1 MAAVYLAVHPTI
13 GRKVA
18 LKIIHADLA
27 TDEESM
33 ARFFNEARAVTQIG
47 HPHIVD
53 VYDFGQTPSGESFIV
68 MELLEGMSLGA
79 LLRKET
85 SLSIERAVKI
95 AVEICAGL
103 SAAHVRGIIHRD
115 LKPDNIF
122 LIERNGVRDF
132 VKIVDFG
139 LAKLT
144 GPGAVQHKTR
154 TGVLLGTAHYMA
166 PELAEDAKKVDH
178 RIDVYALGCVLF
190 EMIIGRVPFP
200 GDGFGHILVRHIRD
214 VPPMPSRLRADVP
227 AWLEKIILHALAKNP
242 AFRFASMDAFAVALR
257 DPVAWERAFD
267 EHEPSEHELIQ
278 PRTPT
283 PARLAPVPAAPAPVV
298 RAVQLPADAPTMM
311 GPTSARPSP
320 PPGERI
326 LSQATV
332 VHDVVPS
339 NERTTDP
346 RPAIGSATASVPKIQ
361 SKTKSAVPGAILGA
375 VGVLLPAAVAVYFV
389 WTAPITLSIVTQ
401 PPGAEIIVGAT
412 RVAVSP
418 AEIKLPRSHD
428 TLVLTLQKPGYGSA
442 RRELQPVRDAALEVV
457 LVAEAPVTPAAPVV
471 KPVPPVVKAT
481 PPSSTVTLAPPPIV
495 RAALPAPAEE
505 RKPAR
510 AHTVAAKKP
519 KPPHADGVLLAPS
532 F

>member
-1 MAAVYLAVHPTI
+1 MIAAVVEVGSTVGSYQVLSKIGEGAMAAVYLAVHPTI

-18 LKIIHADLA
+18 LKVIHTELA

-122 LIERNGVRDF
+122 LIERAGVRDF

-200 GDGFGHILVRHIRD
+200 GDGFGHILVRHIRE

-242 AFRFASMDAFAVALR
+242 AFRFASMDAFALALR
-257 DPVAWERAFD
+257 DPLKWERAFD
-267 EHEPSEHELIQ
+267 EHEPAEHELIQ

-311 GPTSARPSP
+311 GPSSVRPSP
-320 PPGERI
+320 QPGERI
-326 LSQATV
+326 LAQATV
-332 VHDVVPS
+332 VHDAVSS

-346 RPAIGSATASVPKIQ
+346 RPAVGSTTASVPQ
-361 SKTKSAVPGAILGA
+361 HSGQEEVRGPWRDPRRGRRALAGRGRS
-375 VGVLLPAAVAVYFV
+375 VL
-389 WTAPITLSIVTQ
+389 
-401 PPGAEIIVGAT
+401 
-412 RVAVSP
+412 RVDRAHH
-418 AEIKLPRSHD
+418 AQH
-428 TLVLTLQKPGYGSA
+428 
-442 RRELQPVRDAALEVV
+442 RDAAAGRGDRRRCHARRGLARRDQAATQPRYGRAHA
-457 LVAEAPVTPAAPVV
+457 AEAGLRKRASR
-471 KPVPPVVKAT
+471 AT
-481 PPSSTVTLAPPPIV
+481 AG
-495 RAALPAPAEE
+495 A
-505 RKPAR
+505 
-510 AHTVAAKKP
+510 
-519 KPPHADGVLLAPS
+519 
-532 F
+532 